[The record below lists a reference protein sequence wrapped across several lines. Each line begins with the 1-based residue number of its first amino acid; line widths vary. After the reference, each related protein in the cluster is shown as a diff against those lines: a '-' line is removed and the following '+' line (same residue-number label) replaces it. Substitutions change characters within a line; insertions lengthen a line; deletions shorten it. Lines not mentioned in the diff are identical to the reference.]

1 MSPLSII
8 AVVVPVIV
16 VVLVIAA
23 LIGWLRTQG
32 GAAIRSF
39 YGAVRRMEQEQ
50 GTRDRYQIPWLLML
64 GNETDG
70 AQLCTQWHLQA
81 TDKAAWF
88 GRWWSD
94 AEGAVLVVPQA
105 LFLPDEGMNRQ
116 RGNWWRLLGLILRLR
131 SRRPI
136 DAVIW
141 TVPFGKLDDIEHT
154 TELSLKVR
162 RCFIDL
168 LQRFGLSLPVYVVIT
183 GMQELPGFQELVS
196 ALPTEA
202 REATLGW
209 SSPYSPD
216 AAWQSH
222 WSDQA
227 LDQVNA
233 ALSQSIIE
241 IGALSGQ
248 LSGDLYGLPERFER
262 LRRALQILLE
272 PVFQG
277 NAQGEAPRFRGVYFT
292 ATQAPTVTGDGF
304 AASDKVLCQTVFAR
318 QLWARRFVAERGL
331 AQPVPRLL
339 RLRQRWH
346 RLAGV
351 VALVVGLVW
360 LGGML
365 WVWHDSVEEAE
376 ELSQLILHTHKNYLV
391 VDPDQP
397 QLEPTRYNV
406 QTYWNMLEK
415 APSWRYVAVVFPT
428 SWFSTVD
435 AQLEEGLRLTARHH
449 WVLPLRDLLA
459 SDLGQLQAIRNTER
473 RGNVESE
480 DPAQWQ
486 SYVKAKDLVE
496 RAVRLEQQNQ
506 MFSQLVSNP
515 KAPLDELVQLSN
527 NALSLSLNAGTL
539 SKARFYNRVL
549 FNAQGA
555 GLPGQDLQGL
565 DLNAARTV
573 IGDNFTGLMQRWLDH
588 YFLADNFVRQAGYL
602 KLHLQRLEAGSGNSL
617 SELEDLMA
625 LVDDLQTLVNLTN
638 AAWGRGKGQD
648 LVPGYTQ
655 MMDKVSHST
664 LLGPELAQDLESQA
678 AKLQQSFRDQW
689 IVQTGSRDNL
699 LVQQGS
705 GLLVLQEHVT
715 ALDDA
720 VKALFKRDFVALALQ
735 KDPSGN
741 SSNAMGQGGGSDDFS
756 VALNYFA
763 SYKSYA
769 NEELPR
775 IPPDYRDAL
784 IQAAE
789 GAAAR
794 AMWLSLDESEEQLPG
809 MGFNVQTTQA
819 VALQKAFMDVHRA
832 DLAMRFQR
840 LLNRRALAQIKS
852 GLDEI
857 EAQPLFSQR
866 ADVQRWDGSKN
877 FGLQLYGASD
887 PQGLKL
893 SLNQQFDAM
902 VQIAE
907 QRMPALEWLII
918 QQDDLSALEHDRVSR
933 FMAINDEL
941 LKYKSQNP
949 ASSAAQLEQLVSR
962 DFNQMD
968 TSSCAQILQTSNLS
982 GGRGDLAQRAVSLQ
996 QGALQRCL
1004 YLQQNQA
1011 ATAWNDVANY
1021 FNQYLAGRFPFSQDL
1036 RASDADPARV
1046 QRLLE
1051 LIDTRLPL
1059 AEAGLALSQTPE
1071 RLAAENFLNRLKQA
1085 GTWLGPL
1092 FVRDK
1097 SGILGVEMD
1106 VRWRTDRNE
1115 ERGADQVIAW
1125 GLNAGNQQINYPG
1138 DAQQNL
1144 RWMVGQPVRL
1154 TLRWARNGYQR
1165 PANDPLQPNLVVRD
1179 LEAGWEYQGPWAL
1192 LRLMRSLVS
1201 VQRQP
1206 NVDYTDFPLT
1216 LQLPVTGQ
1224 IPSLSPAQAQLQ
1236 ARTTQQTMMFMRLS
1250 LMSQGS
1256 KLPLSMPPLPT
1267 QAPRSPFMATS
1278 SSPAIATREEGL

>member
-1 MSPLSII
+1 MSPLSIV
-8 AVVVPVIV
+8 ALVVLAIV
-16 VVLVIAA
+16 VVLLIAA
-23 LIGWLRTQG
+23 LIWWLRTQG

-50 GTRDRYQIPWLLML
+50 GTRDRYQMPWLMML

-70 AQLCTQWHLQA
+70 AQLCAQWRLQP

-88 GRWWSD
+88 GRWFSD
-94 AEGAVLVVPQA
+94 AEGSVLVVPQA

-116 RGNWWRLLGLILRLR
+116 RGNWWRLLGLMLRLR
-131 SRRPI
+131 SKRPL

-141 TVPFGKLDDIEHT
+141 TVPFSTLDDIEHT

-183 GMQELPGFQELVS
+183 GMEELPGVQELVS
-196 ALPTEA
+196 ALPAEA
-202 REATLGW
+202 RESMLGW
-209 SSPYSPD
+209 SSPYLPD
-216 AAWQSH
+216 AAWQSQ

-248 LSGDLYGLPERFER
+248 LGSDLYGLPERFEG
-262 LRRALQILLE
+262 LRRASQILLE

-277 NAQGEAPRFRGVYFT
+277 NAQGEAPRCRGVYFT
-292 ATQAPTVTGDGF
+292 ASQAPAVSGDGLT
-304 AASDKVLCQTVFAR
+304 AAESVQRQTVFAR
-318 QLWARRFVAERGL
+318 QLWSRRLVAERGL

-339 RLRQRWH
+339 RLRQRGH
-346 RLAGV
+346 RLVAA

-360 LGGML
+360 LGGMV

-376 ELSQLILHTHKNYLV
+376 GLSRLILSTHKNHLV
-391 VDPDQP
+391 VDPDEP
-397 QLEPTRYNV
+397 QLEPTRHNV
-406 QTYWNMLEK
+406 QNYWNMLEK
-415 APSWRYVAVVFPT
+415 APRWRFVSVVFPT
-428 SWFSTVD
+428 SWFSSVD
-435 AQLEEGLRLTARHH
+435 TQLENGLRLTARHH
-449 WVLPLRDLLA
+449 WILPLRDLLNA
-459 SDLGQLQAIRNTER
+459 DLEQLKSIRNTER

-486 SYVKAKDLVE
+486 SYVKAKALVDL
-496 RAVRLEQQNQ
+496 AVRLEQHNQ
-506 MFSQLVSNP
+506 MFSQVVNDP

-527 NALSLSLNAGTL
+527 TALSLGLNTGTL
-539 SKARFYNRVL
+539 SRAHFYNRVL
-549 FNAQGA
+549 FDAQNG
-555 GLPGQDLQGL
+555 DLKGL
-565 DLNAARTV
+565 DLNAARPV
-573 IGDNFTGLMQRWLDH
+573 ISDNFTGLMQRWLDH

-625 LVDDLQTLVNLTN
+625 LIDDLQTLVSLTN
-638 AAWGRGKGQD
+638 SAWGRGKGQD
-648 LVPGYTQ
+648 LVPGYSQ
-655 MMDKVSHST
+655 MLDKVSHST
-664 LLGPELAQDLESQA
+664 LLGPDIEQDLQSQA

-705 GLLVLQEHVT
+705 GLLVLQDHVT
-715 ALDDA
+715 ALDGA
-720 VKALFKRDFVALALQ
+720 VQALFKRDFVALAMQ
-735 KDPSGN
+735 KDPSD
-741 SSNAMGQGGGSDDFS
+741 SNPDAMGQGAGSDDFS

-769 NEELPR
+769 GEELPR

-784 IQAAE
+784 MQAAE

-794 AMWLSLDESEEQLPG
+794 AMWLSLDESDASLPG

-819 VALQKAFMDVHRA
+819 VALQKAFMDVHRG
-832 DLAMRFQR
+832 DLAIRFQR

-857 EAQPLFSQR
+857 DAQPLFSQR

-887 PQGLKL
+887 PQDLKL
-893 SLNQQFDAM
+893 SLSQQFGVM
-902 VQIAE
+902 LQVAE
-907 QRMPALEWLII
+907 QRMPALEWLIV
-918 QQDDLSALEHDRVSR
+918 QQDNLSALEHDQVAR
-933 FMAINDEL
+933 FMALNDEL
-941 LKYKSQNP
+941 LKYKNQNP

-962 DFNQMD
+962 DFIAMD
-968 TSSCAQILQTSNLS
+968 TTSCAQILQTASLPS
-982 GGRGDLAQRAVSLQ
+982 GRGDLAQRTVALQ

-1011 ATAWNDVANY
+1011 ASAWNDVANY
-1021 FNQYLAGRFPFSQDL
+1021 FNQYLAGRFPFSQDV

-1046 QRLLE
+1046 QHLLE

-1059 AEAGLALSQTPE
+1059 AQAGLTLSQTPE
-1071 RLAAENFLNRLKQA
+1071 RLAAEDFLNRLKQA

-1106 VRWRTDRNE
+1106 VRWRTDRDE
-1115 ERGADQVIAW
+1115 ERGADQVITW
-1125 GLNAGNQQINYPG
+1125 SLDAGNQQISYPG
-1138 DAQQNL
+1138 GGQQNL

-1179 LEAGWEYQGPWAL
+1179 LEAGWEYQGPWSL

-1206 NVDYTDFPLT
+1206 NVDYTDFPLA
-1216 LQLPVTGQ
+1216 LQLPVT
-1224 IPSLSPAQAQLQ
+1224 AQTQ
-1236 ARTTQQTMMFMRLS
+1236 ARTAEQTLMFVRLS

-1256 KLPLSMPPLPT
+1256 KLPLSIPPLPT
-1267 QAPRSPFMATS
+1267 RAPRSPFMATV

>member
-1 MSPLSII
+1 MSPLSIV
-8 AVVVPVIV
+8 ALVVLAIV
-16 VVLVIAA
+16 VVLLIAA
-23 LIGWLRTQG
+23 LIWWLRTQG

-50 GTRDRYQIPWLLML
+50 GTRDRYQMPWLMML
-64 GNETDG
+64 GNESDG
-70 AQLCTQWHLQA
+70 AQLCAQWRLQP

-88 GRWWSD
+88 GRWFSD
-94 AEGAVLVVPQA
+94 AEGSVLVVPQA

-116 RGNWWRLLGLILRLR
+116 RGNWWRLLGLMLRLR
-131 SRRPI
+131 SKRPL

-141 TVPFGKLDDIEHT
+141 TVPFSTLDDIEHT

-183 GMQELPGFQELVS
+183 GMEELPGVQELVS
-196 ALPTEA
+196 ALPAEA
-202 REATLGW
+202 RESMLGW
-209 SSPYSPD
+209 SSPYLPD
-216 AAWQSH
+216 AAWQSQ

-248 LSGDLYGLPERFER
+248 LGSDLYGLPERFEG

-277 NAQGEAPRFRGVYFT
+277 NAQGEAPRCRGVYFT
-292 ATQAPTVTGDGF
+292 ASQAPVVSGDGLT
-304 AASDKVLCQTVFAR
+304 AADSAQRQTVFAR
-318 QLWARRFVAERGL
+318 QLWSRRLVAERGL

-339 RLRQRWH
+339 RLRQRGH
-346 RLAGV
+346 RLVGA

-360 LGGML
+360 LGGMV
-365 WVWHDSVEEAE
+365 WVWHDSVEQAE
-376 ELSQLILHTHKNYLV
+376 GLSRLILSTHKNHLV
-391 VDPDQP
+391 VDPDEP
-397 QLEPTRYNV
+397 QLEPTRHNV
-406 QTYWNMLEK
+406 QNYWNMLEK
-415 APSWRYVAVVFPT
+415 APSWRFVSVVFPT
-428 SWFSTVD
+428 SWFSSVD
-435 AQLEEGLRLTARHH
+435 TQLENGLRLTARHH
-449 WVLPLRDLLA
+449 WILPLRDLLN
-459 SDLGQLQAIRNTER
+459 SDLEQLKSIRNTER
-473 RGNVESE
+473 RGNVENE

-486 SYVKAKDLVE
+486 SYVKAKELVE
-496 RAVRLEQQNQ
+496 LAVRLEQHNQ
-506 MFSQLVSNP
+506 MFSQVVNDP

-527 NALSLSLNAGTL
+527 TALSLGLNTGTL
-539 SKARFYNRVL
+539 SRPRFYNRVL
-549 FNAQGA
+549 FDAQNS
-555 GLPGQDLQGL
+555 DLKGL
-565 DLNAARTV
+565 DLNAARPV
-573 IGDNFTGLMQRWLDH
+573 ISDNFTGLMQRWLDH

-625 LVDDLQTLVNLTN
+625 LIDDLQTLVSLTN
-638 AAWGRGKGQD
+638 SAWGRGKGQD
-648 LVPGYTQ
+648 LVPGYSQ
-655 MMDKVSHST
+655 MLDKVSHST
-664 LLGPELAQDLESQA
+664 LLGPDIEQDLESQA

-705 GLLVLQEHVT
+705 GLLVLQDHVT
-715 ALDDA
+715 ALDGA
-720 VKALFKRDFVALALQ
+720 VQALFKRDFVALAMQ

-741 SSNAMGQGGGSDDFS
+741 NPDSMGQGDGSEDFS

-769 NEELPR
+769 NEEMPR

-784 IQAAE
+784 MQAAE

-794 AMWLSLDESEEQLPG
+794 AMWLSLDESDEALPG

-819 VALQKAFMDVHRA
+819 VALQKAFMDVHRS
-832 DLAMRFQR
+832 DLAIRFQR
-840 LLNRRALAQIKS
+840 LLNRRALAQLKS

-857 EAQPLFSQR
+857 DAQPLFSQR

-887 PQGLKL
+887 PQDLKL
-893 SLNQQFDAM
+893 NLAQQFGAM
-902 VQIAE
+902 LQIAE
-907 QRMPALEWLII
+907 QRMPALEWLIV
-918 QQDDLSALEHDRVSR
+918 QQDNLSALEHDQVAR
-933 FMAINDEL
+933 FMALNDEL
-941 LKYKSQNP
+941 LKYKNQNP

-962 DFNQMD
+962 DFIAMD
-968 TSSCAQILQTSNLS
+968 TTSCAQILQTSSLP
-982 GGRGDLAQRAVSLQ
+982 GGRGDLALRTVALQ

-1011 ATAWNDVANY
+1011 AAAWNDLANY
-1021 FNQYLAGRFPFSQDL
+1021 FNQYLAGRFPFSQDV

-1046 QRLLE
+1046 QHLLE

-1059 AEAGLALSQTPE
+1059 AQAGLTLSQTPD
-1071 RLAAENFLNRLKQA
+1071 RLAAEDFLNRLKQA

-1106 VRWRTDRNE
+1106 VRWRTDRDE

-1125 GLNAGNQQINYPG
+1125 SLDAGNQQISYPG
-1138 DAQQNL
+1138 GGQPNL

-1179 LEAGWEYQGPWAL
+1179 LEAGWEYQGPWSL
-1192 LRLMRSLVS
+1192 LRLMRSQVAS
-1201 VQRQP
+1201 QRQP
-1206 NVDYTDFPLT
+1206 NVDYTDFPLA
-1216 LQLPVTGQ
+1216 LQLPVT
-1224 IPSLSPAQAQLQ
+1224 AQTQ
-1236 ARTTQQTMMFMRLS
+1236 ARTAQQTLMFMRLS

-1256 KLPLSMPPLPT
+1256 KLPLSIPPLPT
-1267 QAPRSPFMATS
+1267 RAPRSPFMATA

>member
-1 MSPLSII
+1 MSTLSIV
-8 AVVVPVIV
+8 ALVLLAIV
-16 VVLVIAA
+16 VVLLIAA
-23 LIGWLRTQG
+23 LVWWLRTQG

-39 YGAVRRMEQEQ
+39 YGAVRHMEQEQ
-50 GTRDRYQIPWLLML
+50 GTRDRYQAPWLMML

-70 AQLCTQWHLQA
+70 AQLCAQWRLQP

-88 GRWWSD
+88 GRWFSD
-94 AEGAVLVVPQA
+94 VEGAVLVVPQA
-105 LFLPDEGMNRQ
+105 LFLPNEGMNRQ
-116 RGNWWRLLGLILRLR
+116 RGNWWRLLGLMLRLR
-131 SRRPI
+131 SKRPL

-141 TVPFGKLDDIEHT
+141 TVPFSTLDDIEHT

-183 GMQELPGFQELVS
+183 GMEELPGFQELVS
-196 ALPTEA
+196 ALPAEA
-202 REATLGW
+202 RESMLGW
-209 SSPYSPD
+209 SSPYLPE
-216 AAWQSH
+216 AAWQSQ

-248 LSGDLYGLPERFER
+248 LGSDLYGLPERFEGM
-262 LRRALQILLE
+262 RRALQILLE

-277 NAQGEAPRFRGVYFT
+277 NTQGEAPRFRGVYFT
-292 ATQAPTVTGDGF
+292 ASQAPAVSGDGVT
-304 AASDKVLCQTVFAR
+304 ASDSAQRQTVFAR
-318 QLWARRFVAERGL
+318 QLWSRRLVAERGL

-339 RLRQRWH
+339 RLRQRGH
-346 RLAGV
+346 RLAAA

-360 LGGML
+360 LGGMV

-376 ELSQLILHTHKNYLV
+376 GLSWLILSTHKNHLV
-391 VDPDQP
+391 VDADEP
-397 QLEPTRYNV
+397 QLEPTRHNV
-406 QTYWNMLEK
+406 QNYWNMLEK
-415 APSWRYVAVVFPT
+415 APRWRFVSVVFPT
-428 SWFSTVD
+428 SWFSSVD
-435 AQLEEGLRLTARHH
+435 TQLENGLRLTARHH
-449 WVLPLRDLLA
+449 WILPLRDLLN
-459 SDLGQLQAIRNTER
+459 SDLEQLKSIRNTER

-486 SYVKAKDLVE
+486 SYVKAKALVDLS
-496 RAVRLEQQNQ
+496 VRLEQHNQ
-506 MFSQLVSNP
+506 MFSQVINDP

-527 NALSLSLNAGTL
+527 TALSLSLNTGTL
-539 SKARFYNRVL
+539 SRAHFYNRVL
-549 FNAQGA
+549 FDAQSS
-555 GLPGQDLQGL
+555 DLKGL
-565 DLNAARTV
+565 DLNAARPV
-573 IGDNFTGLMQRWLDH
+573 IADNFTGLMQRWLDH

-602 KLHLQRLEAGSGNSL
+602 KLHLQRLEAGGGNSL

-625 LVDDLQTLVNLTN
+625 LIDDLQTLVSLTN
-638 AAWGRGKGQD
+638 SAWGRGKGQD

-655 MMDKVSHST
+655 MLDKVSHSI
-664 LLGPELAQDLESQA
+664 LLGPDIEQDLESQA
-678 AKLQQSFRDQW
+678 AKLQQRFRDQW

-705 GLLVLQEHVT
+705 GLLVLQDHVT
-715 ALDDA
+715 ALDGA
-720 VKALFKRDFVALALQ
+720 VQALFKRDFVALAMQ
-735 KDPSGN
+735 KGPSD
-741 SSNAMGQGGGSDDFS
+741 SNPDAMGQGDGSDDFS

-769 NEELPR
+769 SEELPR

-794 AMWLSLDESEEQLPG
+794 AMWLSLDESEESLPG
-809 MGFNVQTTQA
+809 VGFNVQTAQA
-819 VALQKAFMDVHRA
+819 VALQKAFMDVRRS
-832 DLAMRFQR
+832 DLAIRFQR

-852 GLDEI
+852 GLDQI
-857 EAQPLFSQR
+857 DAQPLFSQR
-866 ADVQRWDGSKN
+866 ADIQRWDGSKN
-877 FGLQLYGASD
+877 FGLQLYGAND
-887 PQGLKL
+887 PQDLKL
-893 SLNQQFDAM
+893 SLSQQFAVM
-902 VQIAE
+902 LQIAE

-918 QQDDLSALEHDRVSR
+918 QQDNLSALEHDQVAR
-933 FMAINDEL
+933 FMALNDEL
-941 LKYKSQNP
+941 LKYKNQNP

-962 DFNQMD
+962 DFIAMD
-968 TSSCAQILQTSNLS
+968 TASCAQILQTSSLP
-982 GGRGDLAQRAVSLQ
+982 GGRGDLALRTIALQ

-1011 ATAWNDVANY
+1011 ATAWNDLANY
-1021 FNQYLAGRFPFSQDL
+1021 FNQYLAGRFPFALDV

-1046 QRLLE
+1046 QHLLE

-1059 AEAGLALSQTPE
+1059 AQAGLALSQTPE
-1071 RLAAENFLNRLKQA
+1071 RLAAEDFLNRLKQA

-1106 VRWRTDRNE
+1106 VRWRTDRDE

-1125 GLNAGNQQINYPG
+1125 SLNAGNQQISYPG
-1138 DAQQNL
+1138 GGQQNL
-1144 RWMVGQPVRL
+1144 RWMVGQPVSL

-1179 LEAGWEYQGPWAL
+1179 LEAGWEYQGPWSL
-1192 LRLMRSLVS
+1192 LRLMRSLGS
-1201 VQRQP
+1201 AQRQP
-1206 NVDYTDFPLT
+1206 NVDYTDFPLA
-1216 LQLPVTGQ
+1216 LQLPVT
-1224 IPSLSPAQAQLQ
+1224 AQTQ
-1236 ARTTQQTMMFMRLS
+1236 ARTAEQTQMFVRLS

-1256 KLPLSMPPLPT
+1256 KLPLSIAPLPT

-1278 SSPAIATREEGL
+1278 SSRAIATREEGL

>member
-8 AVVVPVIV
+8 ALVLLAI
-16 VVLVIAA
+16 VLVL
-23 LIGWLRTQG
+23 LIVAVIWWLRTQG

-39 YGAVRRMEQEQ
+39 YGAVRHMEQEQ
-50 GTRDRYQIPWLLML
+50 GTRDRYQMPWLLML

-70 AQLCTQWHLQA
+70 AQLCAQWRLQP

-131 SRRPI
+131 SKRPL

-183 GMQELPGFQELVS
+183 GMEQLPGFQELVS
-196 ALPTEA
+196 ALPAEA
-202 REATLGW
+202 RESTLGW
-209 SSPYSPD
+209 SSPYPPD

-241 IGALSGQ
+241 IGALAGQ
-248 LSGDLYGLPERFER
+248 LSTDLYGLPERFEG

-292 ATQAPTVTGDGF
+292 ASQAPAVSADGF
-304 AASDKVLCQTVFAR
+304 AATDSVLRQTVFAR
-318 QLWARRFVAERGL
+318 QLWARRLVAERGL

-346 RLAGV
+346 RLAGAM
-351 VALVVGLVW
+351 ALVVGLVW
-360 LGGML
+360 LGGMV
-365 WVWHDSVEEAE
+365 WVWHDSVEQAQ
-376 ELSQLILHTHKNYLV
+376 ELSRLILSAHKNHLA
-391 VDPDQP
+391 VDPDEP
-397 QLEPTRYNV
+397 QLEPTRHNV
-406 QTYWNMLEK
+406 QNYWNVLEK
-415 APSWRYVAVVFPT
+415 APSWRFVSVVFPT
-428 SWFSTVD
+428 SWFSSVD
-435 AQLEEGLRLTARHH
+435 TQLQDGLRLTARHH
-449 WVLPLRDLLA
+449 WVLPLRDLLE
-459 SDLGQLQAIRNTER
+459 SDLEQLKSIRNTER
-473 RGNVESE
+473 RGNVQSE

-486 SYVKAKDLVE
+486 SYVKAKELVD
-496 RAVRLEQQNQ
+496 RAVRLEQHNQ
-506 MFSQLVSNP
+506 IFSQAINNP

-527 NALSLSLNAGTL
+527 NALSLSLNTGTL
-539 SKARFYNRVL
+539 SRARFYNRVL
-549 FNAQGA
+549 FDSQNT
-555 GLPGQDLQGL
+555 DLQGL
-565 DLNAARTV
+565 DLNAARPV
-573 IGDNFTGLMQRWLDH
+573 VSDNFTGLMQRWLDH

-625 LVDDLQTLVNLTN
+625 LIDDLQTLVSLTN
-638 AAWGRGKGQD
+638 SAWGRGKGQD

-664 LLGPELAQDLESQA
+664 LLGPDIEQDLESQA

-689 IVQTGSRDNL
+689 IVQSGSRDNL

-705 GLLVLQEHVT
+705 GLLVLQDHVT
-715 ALDDA
+715 ALDGA
-720 VKALFKRDFVALALQ
+720 VQALFKRDFVALAMQ
-735 KDPSGN
+735 KDPLDGN
-741 SSNAMGQGGGSDDFS
+741 SDSMGQGDGSDDFS
-756 VALNYFA
+756 GALNYFA

-769 NEELPR
+769 NDELPR

-789 GAAAR
+789 SAAAR
-794 AMWLSLDESEEQLPG
+794 AMWLSLDESDASLPG
-809 MGFNVQTTQA
+809 MGFNVQTSQA
-819 VALQKAFMDVHRA
+819 VALQKAFMDVHRS
-832 DLAMRFQR
+832 DLAVRFQR

-857 EAQPLFSQR
+857 DAQPLFSQR
-866 ADVQRWDGSKN
+866 ADIQRWDGSKN

-887 PQGLKL
+887 PQDLKL
-893 SLNQQFDAM
+893 NLNQQFDAM
-902 VQIAE
+902 LQIAE
-907 QRMPALEWLII
+907 QRMPALEWLIV
-918 QQDDLSALEHDRVSR
+918 QQDNLSALEHDQVAR
-933 FMAINDEL
+933 FMALNDEL
-941 LKYKSQNP
+941 LKYKNQNP

-962 DFNQMD
+962 DFIEMD
-968 TSSCAQILQTSNLS
+968 TTSCAQILQTSSLS
-982 GGRGDLAQRAVSLQ
+982 GGRGDLAQRTVALQ
-996 QGALQRCL
+996 QSALQRCL

-1011 ATAWNDVANY
+1011 ATAWNDLANY
-1021 FNQYLAGRFPFSQDL
+1021 FNQYLAGRFPFSQDV

-1059 AEAGLALSQTPE
+1059 AQAGLTLSQTPE
-1071 RLAAENFLNRLKQA
+1071 RLAAEDFLNRLKQA

-1106 VRWRTDRNE
+1106 VRWRTDRDE

-1125 GLNAGNQQINYPG
+1125 GLNAGNQQISYPG
-1138 DAQQNL
+1138 VAQQNL

-1179 LEAGWEYQGPWAL
+1179 LEAGWEYQGPWSL

-1201 VQRQP
+1201 AQRQP
-1206 NVDYTDFPLT
+1206 NIDYTDFPLA
-1216 LQLPVTGQ
+1216 LQLPVT
-1224 IPSLSPAQAQLQ
+1224 AQAQ
-1236 ARTTQQTMMFMRLS
+1236 ARTAQQTLMFVRLS

-1256 KLPLSMPPLPT
+1256 KLPLSIPPLPT
-1267 QAPRSPFMATS
+1267 RAPRSPFMATS
-1278 SSPAIATREEGL
+1278 TSPAIATREEGP

>member
-8 AVVVPVIV
+8 ALVLLAI
-16 VVLVIAA
+16 VLVLLIAA
-23 LIGWLRTQG
+23 VIWWLRTQG

-39 YGAVRRMEQEQ
+39 YGAVRHMEQEQ
-50 GTRDRYQIPWLLML
+50 GTRDRYQMPWLLML

-70 AQLCTQWHLQA
+70 AQLCAQWRLQP

-131 SRRPI
+131 SKRPL

-183 GMQELPGFQELVS
+183 GMEQLPGFQELVS
-196 ALPTEA
+196 ALPAEA
-202 REATLGW
+202 RESTLGW
-209 SSPYSPD
+209 SSPYPPD

-241 IGALSGQ
+241 IGALAGQ
-248 LSGDLYGLPERFER
+248 LSTDLYGLPERFEG

-292 ATQAPTVTGDGF
+292 ASQAPAVSADGF
-304 AASDKVLCQTVFAR
+304 AATDSVLRQTVFAR
-318 QLWARRFVAERGL
+318 QLWARRLVAERGL

-346 RLAGV
+346 RLAGAM
-351 VALVVGLVW
+351 ALVVGLVW
-360 LGGML
+360 LGGMV
-365 WVWHDSVEEAE
+365 WVWHDSVEQAQ
-376 ELSQLILHTHKNYLV
+376 ELSRLILSAHKNHLA
-391 VDPDQP
+391 VDPDEP
-397 QLEPTRYNV
+397 QLEPTRHNV
-406 QTYWNMLEK
+406 QNYWNVLEK
-415 APSWRYVAVVFPT
+415 APSWRFVSVVFPT
-428 SWFSTVD
+428 SWFSSVD
-435 AQLEEGLRLTARHH
+435 TQLQDGLRLTARHH
-449 WVLPLRDLLA
+449 WVLPLRDLLE
-459 SDLGQLQAIRNTER
+459 SDLEQLKSIRNTER
-473 RGNVESE
+473 RGNVQSE

-486 SYVKAKDLVE
+486 SYVKAKELVD
-496 RAVRLEQQNQ
+496 RAVRLEQHNQ
-506 MFSQLVSNP
+506 IFSQAVNNP

-527 NALSLSLNAGTL
+527 NALSLSLNTGTL
-539 SKARFYNRVL
+539 SRARFYNRVL
-549 FNAQGA
+549 FDSQNT
-555 GLPGQDLQGL
+555 DLQGL
-565 DLNAARTV
+565 DLNAARPV
-573 IGDNFTGLMQRWLDH
+573 VSDNFTGLMQRWLDH

-625 LVDDLQTLVNLTN
+625 LIDDLQTLVSLTN
-638 AAWGRGKGQD
+638 SAWGRGKGQD

-664 LLGPELAQDLESQA
+664 LLGPDIEQDLESQA

-689 IVQTGSRDNL
+689 IVQSGSRDNL

-705 GLLVLQEHVT
+705 GLLVLQDHVT
-715 ALDDA
+715 ALDGA
-720 VKALFKRDFVALALQ
+720 VQALFKRDFVALAMQ
-735 KDPSGN
+735 KDPLDGN
-741 SSNAMGQGGGSDDFS
+741 SDSMGQGDGSDDFS
-756 VALNYFA
+756 GALNYFA

-769 NEELPR
+769 NDELPR

-794 AMWLSLDESEEQLPG
+794 AMWLSLDESDASLPG
-809 MGFNVQTTQA
+809 MGFNVQTSQA
-819 VALQKAFMDVHRA
+819 VALQKAFMDVHRS
-832 DLAMRFQR
+832 DLAVRFQR

-857 EAQPLFSQR
+857 DAQPLFSQR
-866 ADVQRWDGSKN
+866 ADIQRWDGSKN

-887 PQGLKL
+887 PQDLKL
-893 SLNQQFDAM
+893 NLNQQFGAM
-902 VQIAE
+902 LQIAE
-907 QRMPALEWLII
+907 QRMPALEWLIV
-918 QQDDLSALEHDRVSR
+918 QQDNLSALEHDQVAR
-933 FMAINDEL
+933 FMALNDEL
-941 LKYKSQNP
+941 LKYKNQNP

-962 DFNQMD
+962 DFIEMD
-968 TSSCAQILQTSNLS
+968 TTSCAQILQTSSLS
-982 GGRGDLAQRAVSLQ
+982 GGRGDLAQRTVALQ
-996 QGALQRCL
+996 QSALQRCL

-1011 ATAWNDVANY
+1011 ATAWNDLANY
-1021 FNQYLAGRFPFSQDL
+1021 FNQYLAGRFPFSQDV

-1059 AEAGLALSQTPE
+1059 AQAGLTLSQTPE
-1071 RLAAENFLNRLKQA
+1071 RLAAEDFLNRLKQA

-1106 VRWRTDRNE
+1106 VRWRTDRDE

-1125 GLNAGNQQINYPG
+1125 GLNAGNQQISYPG
-1138 DAQQNL
+1138 VAQQNL

-1179 LEAGWEYQGPWAL
+1179 LEAGWEYQGPWSL

-1201 VQRQP
+1201 AQRQP
-1206 NVDYTDFPLT
+1206 NIDYTDFPLA
-1216 LQLPVTGQ
+1216 LQLPVT
-1224 IPSLSPAQAQLQ
+1224 AQAQ
-1236 ARTTQQTMMFMRLS
+1236 ARTAQQTLMFVRLS

-1256 KLPLSMPPLPT
+1256 KLPLSIPPLPT
-1267 QAPRSPFMATS
+1267 RAPRSPFMATS
-1278 SSPAIATREEGL
+1278 TSPAIATREEGP

>member
-1 MSPLSII
+1 MSPLSVFALVLLAI
-8 AVVVPVIV
+8 
-16 VVLVIAA
+16 VLVL
-23 LIGWLRTQG
+23 LIVAGIWWLRTQG

-39 YGAVRRMEQEQ
+39 YGAVRHMEQEQ
-50 GTRDRYQIPWLLML
+50 GTRDRYQMPWLMML
-64 GNETDG
+64 GNEADG
-70 AQLCTQWHLQA
+70 AQLCAQWRLQP
-81 TDKAAWF
+81 TDKVAWF

-94 AEGAVLVVPQA
+94 TEGAVLVVPQA

-131 SRRPI
+131 SRRPL

-141 TVPFGKLDDIEHT
+141 TVPFGKLDDIEHA
-154 TELSLKVR
+154 TELSLKAR
-162 RCFIDL
+162 RGFIDL

-183 GMQELPGFQELVS
+183 GMEQLPGFQELVS
-196 ALPTEA
+196 ALPAEA
-202 REATLGW
+202 RESTLGW
-209 SSPYSPD
+209 SSPYLPD
-216 AAWQSH
+216 AAWQSQ
-222 WSDQA
+222 WSDQT
-227 LDQVNA
+227 LDQVIA

-248 LSGDLYGLPERFER
+248 LSADLYGLPERFEG
-262 LRRALQILLE
+262 LRRTLQILLE

-277 NAQGEAPRFRGVYFT
+277 NTQGEAPRFRGVYFT
-292 ATQAPTVTGDGF
+292 ASQAPAVTGDGF
-304 AASDKVLCQTVFAR
+304 AATDNVLRQTVFAR
-318 QLWARRFVAERGL
+318 QLWSRRLVAERGL

-346 RLAGV
+346 RLAGA

-376 ELSQLILHTHKNYLV
+376 ELSRLILSAHKNHLV
-391 VDPDQP
+391 VDSDEP
-397 QLEPTRYNV
+397 QLEPTRHNV
-406 QTYWNMLEK
+406 QNYWNVLEK
-415 APSWRYVAVVFPT
+415 APRWRFVSVVFPT
-428 SWFSTVD
+428 SWFSSVD
-435 AQLEEGLRLTARHH
+435 AQLEQGLRLTARHH
-449 WVLPLRDLLA
+449 WVLPLRDLLNW
-459 SDLGQLQAIRNTER
+459 DLEQLKSIRNTER

-496 RAVRLEQQNQ
+496 RAVRLEQHNQ
-506 MFSQLVSNP
+506 LFNQAINNP

-527 NALSLSLNAGTL
+527 NALSLNLNTGTL
-539 SKARFYNRVL
+539 SRARFYNRVL
-549 FNAQGA
+549 FDAQNT
-555 GLPGQDLQGL
+555 DLKGL
-565 DLNAARTV
+565 DLNAVRPA
-573 IGDNFTGLMQRWLDH
+573 ISDNFTGLMQRWLDH

-602 KLHLQRLEAGSGNSL
+602 KLHLRRLEAGSGNSL

-625 LVDDLQTLVNLTN
+625 LIDDLQTLVSLTN
-638 AAWGRGKGQD
+638 SAWGRGKGQD

-664 LLGPELAQDLESQA
+664 LLGPDIEQDLESQA

-705 GLLVLQEHVT
+705 GLLVLQDHVT
-715 ALDDA
+715 ALDGA
-720 VKALFKRDFVALALQ
+720 VQALFKRDFVALALQ
-735 KDPSGN
+735 KDPSG
-741 SSNAMGQGGGSDDFS
+741 SNADSMGQGDGSDDFS

-784 IQAAE
+784 MQAAE

-794 AMWLSLDESEEQLPG
+794 AMWLSLDESDESLPG
-809 MGFNVQTTQA
+809 MGFNVQTAQA
-819 VALQKAFMDVHRA
+819 VALQKAFMDVHRG
-832 DLAMRFQR
+832 DLAIRFQR

-857 EAQPLFSQR
+857 DAQPLFSQR
-866 ADVQRWDGSKN
+866 ADIQRWDGSKN
-877 FGLQLYGASD
+877 FGLLLYGASD
-887 PQGLKL
+887 PQDLKL
-893 SLNQQFDAM
+893 NLNQQFGAM
-902 VQIAE
+902 LQIAE
-907 QRMPALEWLII
+907 QRMPALEWLIV
-918 QQDDLSALEHDRVSR
+918 QQDNLSALEHDQVAR
-933 FMAINDEL
+933 FMALNDEL
-941 LKYKSQNP
+941 LKYKNQNP

-962 DFNQMD
+962 DFIAMD
-968 TSSCAQILQTSNLS
+968 TASCAQILQTSSLS
-982 GGRGDLAQRAVSLQ
+982 GGRGDLAQRTVALQ
-996 QGALQRCL
+996 QSALQRCL

-1011 ATAWNDVANY
+1011 ATAWNDLANY
-1021 FNQYLAGRFPFSQDL
+1021 FNQYLAGRFPFSQDV

-1046 QRLLE
+1046 QHLLE
-1051 LIDTRLPL
+1051 LIETRLPL
-1059 AEAGLALSQTPE
+1059 AQAGLTLSQAPE
-1071 RLAAENFLNRLKQA
+1071 RLAAEDFLNRLKQA
-1085 GTWLGPL
+1085 GAWLGPL

-1106 VRWRTDRNE
+1106 VRWRTDRDE

-1125 GLNAGNQQINYPG
+1125 SLDAGNQQISYPG
-1138 DAQQNL
+1138 GGQQNL

-1179 LEAGWEYQGPWAL
+1179 LEAGWEYQGPWSL

-1201 VQRQP
+1201 SQRQP
-1206 NVDYTDFPLT
+1206 NVDYTDFPLA
-1216 LQLPVTGQ
+1216 LQLPVT
-1224 IPSLSPAQAQLQ
+1224 AQTQ
-1236 ARTTQQTMMFMRLS
+1236 ARTAQQTLMFVRLS

-1256 KLPLSMPPLPT
+1256 KLPLSIPPLPT
-1267 QAPRSPFMATS
+1267 RAPRSPFMATS

>member
-1 MSPLSII
+1 MSTLSIV
-8 AVVVPVIV
+8 ALVLLAIV
-16 VVLVIAA
+16 VVLLIAA
-23 LIGWLRTQG
+23 LVWWLRTQG

-39 YGAVRRMEQEQ
+39 YGAVRHMEQEQ
-50 GTRDRYQIPWLLML
+50 GTRDRYQAPWLMML

-70 AQLCTQWHLQA
+70 AQLCAQWRLQP

-88 GRWWSD
+88 GRWFSD
-94 AEGAVLVVPQA
+94 VEGAVLVVPQA

-116 RGNWWRLLGLILRLR
+116 RGNWWRLLGLMLRLR
-131 SRRPI
+131 SKRPL

-141 TVPFGKLDDIEHT
+141 TVPFSTLDDIEHT

-183 GMQELPGFQELVS
+183 GMEELPGFQELVS
-196 ALPTEA
+196 ALPAEA
-202 REATLGW
+202 RESMLGW
-209 SSPYSPD
+209 SSPYLPE
-216 AAWQSH
+216 AAWQSQ

-248 LSGDLYGLPERFER
+248 LGSDLYGLPERFEGM
-262 LRRALQILLE
+262 RRALQILLE

-277 NAQGEAPRFRGVYFT
+277 NTQGEAPRFRGVYFT
-292 ATQAPTVTGDGF
+292 ASQAPAVSGDGVT
-304 AASDKVLCQTVFAR
+304 ASDSAQRQTVFAR
-318 QLWARRFVAERGL
+318 QLWSRRLVAERGL

-339 RLRQRWH
+339 RLRQRGH
-346 RLAGV
+346 RLAAA

-360 LGGML
+360 LGGMV

-376 ELSQLILHTHKNYLV
+376 GLSRLILSTHKNHLV
-391 VDPDQP
+391 VDADEP
-397 QLEPTRYNV
+397 QLEPTRHNV
-406 QTYWNMLEK
+406 QNYWNMLEK
-415 APSWRYVAVVFPT
+415 APRWRFVSVVFPT
-428 SWFSTVD
+428 SWFSSVD
-435 AQLEEGLRLTARHH
+435 TQLENGLRLTARHH
-449 WVLPLRDLLA
+449 WILPLRDLLN
-459 SDLGQLQAIRNTER
+459 SDLEQLKSIRNTER

-486 SYVKAKDLVE
+486 SYVKAKALVDLS
-496 RAVRLEQQNQ
+496 VRLEQHNQ
-506 MFSQLVSNP
+506 MFSQVINDP

-527 NALSLSLNAGTL
+527 TALSLSLNTGTL
-539 SKARFYNRVL
+539 SRAHFYNRVL
-549 FNAQGA
+549 FDAQSS
-555 GLPGQDLQGL
+555 DLKGL
-565 DLNAARTV
+565 DLNAARPV
-573 IGDNFTGLMQRWLDH
+573 IADNFTGLMQRWLDH

-602 KLHLQRLEAGSGNSL
+602 KLHLQRLEAGGGNSL

-625 LVDDLQTLVNLTN
+625 LIDDLQTLVSLTN
-638 AAWGRGKGQD
+638 SAWGRGKGQD

-655 MMDKVSHST
+655 MLDKVSHST
-664 LLGPELAQDLESQA
+664 LLGPDIEQDLESQA
-678 AKLQQSFRDQW
+678 AKLQQRFRDQW

-705 GLLVLQEHVT
+705 GLLVLQDHVT
-715 ALDDA
+715 ALDGA
-720 VKALFKRDFVALALQ
+720 VQALFKRDFVALAMQ
-735 KDPSGN
+735 KDPSD
-741 SSNAMGQGGGSDDFS
+741 SNPDAMGQGDGSDDFS

-769 NEELPR
+769 SEELPR

-794 AMWLSLDESEEQLPG
+794 AMWLSLDESEESLPG
-809 MGFNVQTTQA
+809 VGFNVQTAQA
-819 VALQKAFMDVHRA
+819 VALQKAFMDVRRS
-832 DLAMRFQR
+832 DLAIRFQR

-852 GLDEI
+852 GLDQI
-857 EAQPLFSQR
+857 DAQPLFSQR
-866 ADVQRWDGSKN
+866 ADIQRWDGSKN
-877 FGLQLYGASD
+877 FGLQLYGAND
-887 PQGLKL
+887 PQELKL
-893 SLNQQFDAM
+893 SLSQQFAVM
-902 VQIAE
+902 LQIAE

-918 QQDDLSALEHDRVSR
+918 QQDNLSALEHDQVAR
-933 FMAINDEL
+933 FMALNDEL
-941 LKYKSQNP
+941 LKYKNQNP

-962 DFNQMD
+962 DFIAMD
-968 TSSCAQILQTSNLS
+968 TASCAQILQTSSLP
-982 GGRGDLAQRAVSLQ
+982 GGRGDLALRTIALQ

-1011 ATAWNDVANY
+1011 ATAWNDLANY
-1021 FNQYLAGRFPFSQDL
+1021 FNQYLAGRFPFALDV

-1046 QRLLE
+1046 QHLLE

-1059 AEAGLALSQTPE
+1059 AQAGLALSQTPE
-1071 RLAAENFLNRLKQA
+1071 RLAAEDFLNRLKQA

-1106 VRWRTDRNE
+1106 VRWRTDRDE

-1125 GLNAGNQQINYPG
+1125 SLNAGNQQISYPG
-1138 DAQQNL
+1138 GGQQNL
-1144 RWMVGQPVRL
+1144 RWMVGQPVSL

-1179 LEAGWEYQGPWAL
+1179 LEAGWEYQGPWSL
-1192 LRLMRSLVS
+1192 LRLMRSLGS
-1201 VQRQP
+1201 AQRQP
-1206 NVDYTDFPLT
+1206 NVDYTDFPLA
-1216 LQLPVTGQ
+1216 LQLPVT
-1224 IPSLSPAQAQLQ
+1224 AQTQ
-1236 ARTTQQTMMFMRLS
+1236 ARTAEQTLMFVRLS

-1256 KLPLSMPPLPT
+1256 KLPLSIAPLPT

-1278 SSPAIATREEGL
+1278 SSRAIATREEGL